1 MLKEV
6 IETFRAGK
14 MVIIVDDESRE
25 NEGDIV
31 APAQFVTESQI
42 EFMMEYGRGLI
53 CVSLPGSRVDSLSLK
68 YQSLVNQ
75 SVFQTPFT
83 VSISAKGYTSESAT
97 DRSTTIRMLCDER
110 RTIKDFESPGSVF
123 PLKVHKN
130 GVLGRR
136 GQTEGSSDLARIAG
150 LYPAGVIC
158 EILAED
164 GSMLRGKDLMDF
176 AALHKLPVTSVE
188 EIARYRREVEVYVIQ
203 SSQREY
209 DSDYGTL
216 RIKSFQDKSTDKEH
230 LAILVGD
237 PKENPLVRI
246 HSECL
251 TGDIFGSR
259 RCDCG
264 PQLHRS
270 LAQMQMEGGGVLLYL
285 RQEGRGIGLSNKI
298 RAYAL
303 QDEGKDTV
311 EANELLGFEPD
322 ERDFM
327 VAVRILNSL
336 GIEKLRL
343 MTNNPD
349 KLETLSVAGINV
361 TERVPLTVPFDEF
374 TKSYLLAKKLKLGH
388 LL

>member
-1 MLKEV
+1 MLKEA
-6 IETFRAGK
+6 IDAFRAGN
-14 MVIIVDDESRE
+14 MIIMVDDENRE
-25 NEGDIV
+25 NEGDLV
-31 APAQFVTESQI
+31 APAETITEDQLK
-42 EFMMEYGRGLI
+42 FMMKFGRGLI
-53 CVSLPGSRVDSLSLK
+53 CVSLPPERIEGLSLN
-68 YQSLVNQ
+68 YQSVINQ

-83 VSISAKGYTSESAT
+83 VSVSLKDSCSET
-97 DRSTTIRMLCDER
+97 VKDRALTIKALCDEKIGIGEF
-110 RTIKDFESPGSVF
+110 TIPGSVF
-123 PLKVHKN
+123 PLKVHRN

-164 GSMLRGKDLMDF
+164 GSMLRGDSLKNFAMDHN
-176 AALHKLPVTSVE
+176 LVITSVD
-188 EIARYRREVEVYVIQ
+188 EISKYRREVEVYVTETARR
-203 SSQREY
+203 SYKTKFGEFDTRV
-209 DSDYGTL
+209 
-216 RIKSFQDKSTDKEH
+216 FQDTSNQKEH
-230 LAILVGD
+230 LAIIIGD

-270 LAQMQMEGGGVLLYL
+270 LAQMVEEGGGILIYL

-298 RAYAL
+298 KAYAL

-322 ERDFM
+322 ERDYM
-327 VAVRILNSL
+327 IAVRILNSL
-336 GIEKLRL
+336 NIGTLRL

-349 KLETLSVAGINV
+349 KIETLSVSGISV
-361 TERVPLTVPFDEF
+361 TERVPLTVPVDEF
-374 TKSYLLAKKLKLGH
+374 TEGYLLAKKLKLGH

>member
-1 MLKEV
+1 VLKEV
-6 IETFRAGK
+6 IETFRAGN
-14 MVIIVDDESRE
+14 MVIMVDDENRE

-31 APAQFVTESQI
+31 APAQFVTEAQI
-42 EFMMEYGRGLI
+42 KFMMQYGRGLI
-53 CVSLPGSRVDSLSLK
+53 CVSLPSARIDSLSLK

-83 VSISAKGYTSESAT
+83 VSISAKGYTSETAS
-97 DRSTTIRMLCDER
+97 DRSRTIRMLCDETK
-110 RTIKDFESPGSVF
+110 TINDFESPGSVF

-164 GSMLRGKDLMDF
+164 GSMLRGKGLMDF
-176 AALHKLPVTSVE
+176 AALHNLPVTSVE
-188 EIARYRREVEVYVIQ
+188 EIARYRREVEVYV
-203 SSQREY
+203 SQVSER
-209 DSDYGTL
+209 DFNTDYGLL

-230 LAILVGD
+230 LAIIVGT

-270 LAQMQMEGGGVLLYL
+270 LAQMQKEGGGVLLYL

-298 RAYAL
+298 KAYAL

-327 VAVRILNSL
+327 VAVRILKFL
-336 GIEKLRL
+336 GIERLRL

-349 KLETLSVAGINV
+349 KLETLSFAGINV
-361 TERVPLTVPFDEF
+361 TERVPLTVPVDEF